1 MFCENCGTK
10 LEKDDSF
17 CTNCGNPV
25 KKEENDTTLVDENV
39 TSSDVENVTVEPTVE
54 TTVTTSEPI
63 VESTVE
69 APNLNVNN
77 FNNKEKIKKGAS
89 GNAVIIL
96 IVMLLVFAAI
106 AVGAYFLLFKKSNK
120 NSIDAIESA
129 INNMSKVESYTLVA
143 SLDMESK
150 EENQDVEV
158 SIEANIDSKNKKAKL
173 NASISA
179 SGATMEF
186 LGYVD
191 VSDSKDANV
200 YFKLPAALTQTDSK
214 WQKISLGEIDLDSLM
229 EEYEIEEE
237 ITEED
242 KEELK
247 NVLKEINFIESIK
260 SDVEGTNLYRATI
273 DKKSLKELVEK
284 MNDIEVSEEELDELD
299 FEGKIIIDIYID
311 KKNNYLSKMVMN
323 LKDFYNNLENAD
335 SELDK
340 FNLVIEYKDVNEVEE
355 IKIPSEAVNADEFDF
370 ASTGLIPGGD
380 IDEDINFDDDDSDLE
395 DETYVD
401 DYSLTDYGYKI
412 KYNLGSDYE
421 ASSVNS
427 DDFKIY
433 RTDDIRAILTMRR
446 TDIENGFDDIEY
458 DKKYYDESE
467 SYINVVLSDSKK
479 VTVAGKEFTY
489 KELTYKYDSEYGST
503 YYNTVFCYQIDD
515 EYIYSVTYEK
525 EGSPLTEEEMKTFLD
540 VEITKE

>member
-39 TSSDVENVTVEPTVE
+39 TNSDVENATVEPTVE
-54 TTVTTSEPI
+54 ATVTTSEPI

-96 IVMLLVFAAI
+96 IVMLLVLAAI

-200 YFKLPAALTQTDSK
+200 YFKLPSALTQTDSK
-214 WQKISLGEIDLDSLM
+214 WQKISLGEIDLESLM
-229 EEYEIEEE
+229 EESKIEKE

-242 KEELK
+242 KEKLK
-247 NVLKEINFIESIK
+247 DILKEINFIESIK
-260 SDVEGTNLYRATI
+260 SDVEDTNLYRATI
-273 DKKSLKELVEK
+273 DKKNLKELVEK
-284 MNDIEVSEEELDELD
+284 MNDTEVSEEELDELD

-370 ASTGLIPGGD
+370 SSTGLIPGGD
-380 IDEDINFDDDDSDLE
+380 IDEDINFDDDDSDSE

-401 DYSLTDYGYKI
+401 DYSLKDYGYKI
-412 KYNLGSDYE
+412 KYNLDSDYE